1 MTVREKLKRL
11 RNDLGLSQM
20 DFSERVGLA
29 YTTYR
34 SIETG
39 RQSCP
44 RHVADKLAEL
54 FGLDAEAFFD
64 VSNDTY
70 LPPGGVP
77 ERLVRRSKKHKH
89 SRPVPEPMVLPERCD
104 TCLFRVKQSKKT
116 VGCGYA
122 ATVGHTRGCK
132 IGDDCIRYIRDIRRK
147 TTINL

>member
-1 MTVREKLKRL
+1 MIVREKLKRL

-54 FGLDAEAFFD
+54 FGLDAERF
-64 VSNDTY
+64 STS
-70 LPPGGVP
+70 PMIHTC
-77 ERLVRRSKKHKH
+77 RR
-89 SRPVPEPMVLPERCD
+89 E
-104 TCLFRVKQSKKT
+104 
-116 VGCGYA
+116 GCRNAWCA
-122 ATVGHTRGCK
+122 AQKSTSTAGPYRSLWYCPNAVTHACSG
-132 IGDDCIRYIRDIRRK
+132 
-147 TTINL
+147 